1 MLTTNQKFS
10 RNSLGSRHWALAGVL
25 IMERQSLPLKNL
37 ISLPVLLLSTK
48 KMKVARLAGPRKQF
62 AVVHA
67 ERPEPG
73 PGEVVVKIVA
83 SGVCHSDLHIARGEF
98 ESVKYPII
106 LGHEPA
112 GYVFEFGEG
121 VTGLRKGQPVVVYPA
136 RGCGRC
142 WFCLK
147 GEENHCEDGK
157 FIGFDQDGGYVEYLL
172 VESPRYLFPLSGLSL
187 EEGAPLGCAGI
198 TAYHAVKEEALPV
211 LHAGDYVVVIGV
223 GGLGHIA
230 IQLLK
235 KLSPCSIVA
244 VDVRRRSLSFAE
256 KLGSDETILA
266 GKNMATQ
273 VRRVAKK
280 GVGAVIDFVGS
291 TSTLNSSY
299 QMLRAG
305 GRLVVVGAAGGQ
317 LKMDSGSTNGREVH
331 GSISGSL
338 SEMRELMELGR
349 QKRFRV
355 VVKAYPLGEVNEVLK
370 MLAEGRIEGRAVLR
384 P

>member
-1 MLTTNQKFS
+1 
-10 RNSLGSRHWALAGVL
+10 
-25 IMERQSLPLKNL
+25 
-37 ISLPVLLLSTK
+37 
-48 KMKVARLAGPRKQF
+48 MKVARLAGPRRPF
-62 AVVHA
+62 AVVDA
-67 ERPEPG
+67 DRPEAG
-73 PGEVVVKIVA
+73 PGEGVVKIVA

-98 ESVKYPII
+98 EAVKYPIT

-112 GYVFEFGEG
+112 GYVYEVGDG
-121 VTGLRKGQPVVVYPA
+121 VTGLKKGQPVIVYPG

-142 WFCLK
+142 WFCLR

-157 FIGFDQDGGYVEYLL
+157 FIGFDQDGGYAEYLL

-187 EEGAPLGCAGI
+187 DEGAPLGCAGI
-198 TAYHAVKEEALPV
+198 TAYHAVKAQALPV
-211 LHAGDYVVVIGV
+211 LHPGDFVVVIGV
-223 GGLGHIA
+223 GGLGHVA
-230 IQLLK
+230 IQLLRK
-235 KLSPCSIVA
+235 MSTCSIVA
-244 VDVRRRSLSFAE
+244 VDFRRRSLSLAE
-256 KLGSDETILA
+256 KLGSDQTILA
-266 GKNMATQ
+266 GKNMDAQ

-349 QKRFRV
+349 QKQFRV
-355 VVKAYPLGEVNEVLK
+355 VVKAYPLEEVNEVLK